1 MKSGPLRNLWLA
13 LTSVVLLL
21 IVTSPVTT
29 IWLIKRQADRI
40 VSDSLQGL
48 ATSSL
53 ATIHV
58 SEGFL
63 DTAIAVTGGKIGV
76 DALIGHLDETSRR
89 VDAEYENLRGTLR
102 TGEEVRA
109 FDHMISCR
117 LTYRQTRKAVIDLLK
132 EGKTAEAKTLFE
144 EQCVGKFQTY
154 ATALG
159 DVVEHNAKEAK
170 ARGAKI
176 IQLCYVLLGI
186 QLVLLLFFFIYGFFV
201 PLTAVW
207 ERLSRRTIDFPG

>member
-1 MKSGPLRNLWLA
+1 MKSGPLKRLWLA

-29 IWLIKRQADRI
+29 LWLIKKQADRI

-76 DALIGHLDETSRR
+76 DDLIEHLDESSSL
-89 VDAEYENLRGTLR
+89 VDAEYETLRGTLR
-102 TGEEVRA
+102 TGAEVRA

-117 LTYRQTRKAVIDLLK
+117 LTYRQTRKAVIELLK
-132 EGKTAEAKTLFE
+132 EGRTAEAESLFE

-159 DVVEHNAKEAK
+159 DVVEHNAREAK
-170 ARGAKI
+170 ARGTRI

-186 QLVLLLFFFIYGFFV
+186 QGVLLLFFFIYGFFV
-201 PLTAVW
+201 PFTAVW